1 MSPASASQP
10 RGPAVVGKTTRGT
23 LSKSQRIDL
32 GLAVIAAVRR
42 PGESLTLRDMA
53 EICGCSKSAIWLI
66 ERAALNKLRRAI
78 EP

>member
-1 MSPASASQP
+1 
-10 RGPAVVGKTTRGT
+10 

-32 GLAVIAAVRR
+32 GLAIIAAVRR

-66 ERAALNKLRRAI
+66 ERAALKKLRRAI
-78 EP
+78 EREP